1 MNRKK
6 TSARRSKQRR
16 IRKTRKQRPSKL
28 LSKKRSWAGG
38 NPMESAVPG
47 YAVDPL
53 TVQAEPYQYPRPKG
67 FIQNVTN
74 WGKRTLL
81 NDPEAR
87 AAYEQKMRDKQLL
100 EQQRAQEERQRQLQI
115 VSRANMSEA
124 ELNAA
129 INAVSN
135 KTPLNGQL
143 ALRRLLA
150 GSQDAAAAV
159 ENEDYVK
166 KVLAL
171 HMVLGHTYPAIY
183 YEREMLINGRT
194 HRGLPWITLD

>member
-1 MNRKK
+1 
-6 TSARRSKQRR
+6 
-16 IRKTRKQRPSKL
+16 
-28 LSKKRSWAGG
+28 
-38 NPMESAVPG
+38 MESAVPG
-47 YAVDPL
+47 YAVDPVRGYAVDTL

-67 FIQNVTN
+67 FIQKVTN

-81 NDPEAR
+81 NDPEAH

-124 ELNAA
+124 ELNAG
-129 INAVSN
+129 IRAVSN

-143 ALRRLLA
+143 ALRRLLT

-194 HRGLPWITLD
+194 QRGLPWITLD